1 MAIIDRD
8 GLFKGKRLRKC
19 SPAARWRWPYL
30 FLMSNG
36 YARIEL
42 DYESIADEFSS
53 FRESA
58 PTPDELRETFTEFR
72 TNHLLFV
79 YTVNDQEWGQWDC
92 RRTWLK
98 DYKTTA
104 DSGSPKPP
112 ENEYQQWLAEQHGQ
126 DWREFHWSKDA
137 IDGTFD
143 QSLPK
148 PLPNVPQ
155 SFPVERYGVGV
166 GVGEGKI
173 LSSAKADGNG
183 FYPHAKHI
191 EEIWEFYLAESGM
204 SPTRTQ
210 LSPQRR
216 QKIRHW
222 FEYFLKNISDTQ
234 GSPDKAAKRVM
245 AVIQGTCR
253 DPYVSQNKAWL
264 TIESILGNQGKIDK
278 GLARYEQQEKEQR

>member
-1 MAIIDRD
+1 MAIIDRE
-8 GLFKGKRLRKC
+8 GLFKGRRLRKC
-19 SPAARWRWPYL
+19 SAAARWRWPYL

-58 PTPDELRETFTEFR
+58 PTPEELRETFSEFR
-72 TNHLLFV
+72 ANHLVFV

-112 ENEYQQWLAEQHGQ
+112 ENKYREWLTEQHGQ

-137 IDGTFD
+137 NDGTFD

-148 PLPNVPQ
+148 PLPKVPK
-155 SFPVERYGVGV
+155 SFPAECYGGGGGKGTGKEDTSPEPFDPSFDGSQAFEQFCECYPPQKVERGRYVQEAYMKAVCEVARWKSTPTPKAAEWLTARATAYRSEKFPVGMQKWLEKEMYKQGAPAPV
-166 GVGEGKI
+166 
-173 LSSAKADGNG
+173 
-183 FYPHAKHI
+183 
-191 EEIWEFYLAESGM
+191 
-204 SPTRTQ
+204 Q
-210 LSPQRR
+210 LEPLIDRVRR
-216 QKIRHW
+216 QRG
-222 FEYFLKNISDTQ
+222 E
-234 GSPDKAAKRVM
+234 
-245 AVIQGTCR
+245 IQ
-253 DPYVSQNKAWL
+253 
-264 TIESILGNQGKIDK
+264 
-278 GLARYEQQEKEQR
+278 